1 MNKKKI
7 HSKKIAKFKLSSL
20 TYTISLMRLIV
31 DLKLPVNKINTK
43 SFDELSTDKYRA
55 AEVEEKYSV

>member
-1 MNKKKI
+1 M
-7 HSKKIAKFKLSSL
+7 H
-20 TYTISLMRLIV
+20 LIV

>member
-1 MNKKKI
+1 
-7 HSKKIAKFKLSSL
+7 
-20 TYTISLMRLIV
+20 MRLIA

-55 AEVEEKYSV
+55 AEVEEKYSVLLMKVITIEVRKMSFKIKTNL